1 MIIDSLIWSHLQQS
15 LRVDQTCYLVLSIVV
30 STALDCCQLL
40 LSATASQLGGS
51 PSHSWPESSPCFRLV
66 LISVLLCFLD
76 CTINF
81 RLLSQPLFSFVM
93 VFTVT
98 DLGGVFSSSH
108 SWPFQRCVLWSV
120 LLPSTCSSRLVS
132 LRPSTVYATLP
143 LKSRLVPYSSGSD
156 FAFVFGSSI
165 LQACSC
171 PFRAFLQLTFR
182 AHVLYCCFSATPF
195 SVVTA

>member
-1 MIIDSLIWSHLQQS
+1 MA
-15 LRVDQTCYLVLSIVV
+15 SIF
-30 STALDCCQLL
+30 AL
-40 LSATASQLGGS
+40 
-51 PSHSWPESSPCFRLV
+51 FRLV

-98 DLGGVFSSSH
+98 DLGGVFHLRTVGRSNDMYSGCTTAFNLFFTSGKSSA
-108 SWPFQRCVLWSV
+108 FNCVRC
-120 LLPSTCSSRLVS
+120 
-132 LRPSTVYATLP
+132 TLP
-143 LKSRLVPYSSGSD
+143 EKSSGPYSSGSD

-171 PFRAFLQLTFR
+171 PFRASLQLTFR

-195 SVVTA
+195 SVVSA